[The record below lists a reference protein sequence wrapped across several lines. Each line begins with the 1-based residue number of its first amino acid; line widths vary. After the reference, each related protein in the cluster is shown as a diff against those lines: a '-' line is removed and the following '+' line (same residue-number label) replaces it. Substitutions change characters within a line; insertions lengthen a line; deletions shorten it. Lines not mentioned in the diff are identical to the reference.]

1 MHFVSIYKS
10 YKNLLLGKSYSL
22 NPCFVCWVQPT
33 NQLTSIKLYLLGS
46 RMFRTISTDEY
57 QPASEE
63 SKEEAAEK
71 AKKQWQDR
79 HMTVTPY
86 GYNSIVENNYSA
98 PSQK

>member
-1 MHFVSIYKS
+1 
-10 YKNLLLGKSYSL
+10 
-22 NPCFVCWVQPT
+22 
-33 NQLTSIKLYLLGS
+33 
-46 RMFRTISTDEY
+46 MFRTISTDEY

-98 PSQK
+98 PSQKWIKINKTFPILKFKM